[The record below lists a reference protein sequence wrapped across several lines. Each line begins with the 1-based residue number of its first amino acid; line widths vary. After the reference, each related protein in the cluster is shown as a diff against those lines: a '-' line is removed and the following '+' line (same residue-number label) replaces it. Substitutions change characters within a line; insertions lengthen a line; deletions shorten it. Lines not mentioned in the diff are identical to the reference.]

1 VSLKA
6 METDLLVIGGGIG
19 GPFAAMFASEAG
31 ARVILLEKAAV
42 RRSGAC
48 GMGIG
53 SWHQMTSEDI
63 TLDDVAGEIMAS
75 GGKLIGS
82 ECILPMNKGLVDENL
97 NYIGYRD
104 NWEVVH
110 TLEKWGVNMRWD
122 DGKYYLEGDNL
133 RFHGGQLKKGIDR
146 ALKKSAV
153 TVLERT
159 MGIDLLTKDG
169 VIAGATA
176 LNVRTG
182 KLSVIRAKMVMLATG
197 TVSRIYNPWH
207 NHSQGKFK
215 MLYHYHAGS
224 GDGVAMAYKVGAEL
238 VNFEIGGIGAGVIG
252 VRLADK
258 TIYSH
263 PSVFPD
269 IACDSQGNFVKGI
282 MDADKEFQ
290 IKREGHDPCYADF
303 RGKPE
308 DYYQYWQEYNEN
320 SIPIHWK
327 FQNERGLDARTQ
339 RMEVASFKPEHNS
352 SISGLAFDE
361 NGRTSV
367 DRLYAVG
374 DMVGGTTFLGAAN
387 AAVFGMRA
395 GKQIGSRIAD
405 MELVD
410 IDEAQ
415 VAEQKKIVFAPKK
428 VKRGVEPLE
437 VELKIRDLVER
448 YCGPERSE
456 SSIERGLWRLKAVKD
471 RFLPELVANDNHELM
486 TTCEVRNLFLLAEL
500 FMLCAKERKES
511 GMRTYRMDY
520 PELKDVPWK
529 EALVAKLEGDEI
541 KFSRKRLPDLR
552 DEFRPK

>member
-1 VSLKA
+1 MSIKA

-19 GPFAAMFASEAG
+19 GPFAAIFASEAG
-31 ARVILLEKAAV
+31 ARVTLLEKAAV
-42 RRSGAC
+42 RRSGAT

-53 SWHQMTSEDI
+53 SWHQMTSENI
-63 TLDDVAGEIMAS
+63 TLDDVAKEIMAS

-82 ECILPMNKGLVDENL
+82 ECILPINKGLVDENL

-110 TLEKWGVNMRWD
+110 TLEKWGIKMVWD
-122 DGKYYLEGDNL
+122 DGKYNLEGDNL
-133 RFHGGQLKKGIDR
+133 RFHGGQLKRGIDR

-159 MGIDLLTKDG
+159 MGIDLLTRDG
-169 VIAGATA
+169 VIVGATA

-182 KLSVIRAKMVMLATG
+182 KFSVIRAKMVMLATG
-197 TVSRIYNPWH
+197 TVSRIFNPWH
-207 NHSQGKFK
+207 HHSQGRFK

-252 VRLADK
+252 CRLADK

-269 IACDSQGNFVKGI
+269 IACDSRGNFVKGI
-282 MDADKEFQ
+282 MDADRQLK

-303 RGKPE
+303 RGRTE
-308 DYYQYWQEYNEN
+308 DYYQYWEDYNAD
-320 SIPIHWK
+320 SVPIHLK
-327 FQNERGLDARTQ
+327 FIAERGLNARKQ
-339 RMEVASFKPEHNS
+339 KMEVANYKPEHNS
-352 SISGLAFDE
+352 SISGIAFDE
-361 NGRTSV
+361 NGRTSI

-387 AAVFGMRA
+387 AAVYGMRA
-395 GKQIGSRIAD
+395 GRHIASLLSK
-405 MELVD
+405 MEMVD
-410 IDEAQ
+410 VDEAQ
-415 VAEQKKIVFAPKK
+415 VAEQKKIVFGPKK
-428 VKRGVEPLE
+428 VKQRGIEPLE

-456 SSIERGLWRLKAVKD
+456 SSIDQGLWRLKAVRD
-471 RFLPELVANDNHELM
+471 RFLPELAANDNHDLM
-486 TTCEVRNLFLLAEL
+486 SAYEVRNLFVLAE
-500 FMLCAKERKES
+500 
-511 GMRTYRMDY
+511 
-520 PELKDVPWK
+520 
-529 EALVAKLEGDEI
+529 
-541 KFSRKRLPDLR
+541 
-552 DEFRPK
+552 